1 MLQTTHSYTSSRN
14 HLFATVDAWPSIDS
28 GARAKVL
35 EMMEDEDVRS
45 LPEDI
50 RSILRKYAMALAVSF
65 PMRPET
71 AFAIMG
77 DLQDS
82 EGSIVYSDRALVKQ
96 IEFTVSEKG
105 VEAWLRG
112 PGEKLDLANVSLAQ
126 VSDLAIFFKRHR

>member
-1 MLQTTHSYTSSRN
+1 MLQTTHLYTSSRN
-14 HLFATVDAWPSIDS
+14 QMFATVDAWPSIDS

-50 RSILRKYAMALAVSF
+50 RSRLKKYAMALAVSF

-77 DLQDS
+77 DLQES
-82 EGSIVYSDRALVKQ
+82 EGSIVYADRAMVKQ
-96 IEFTVSEKG
+96 IEFTVSGNG

-112 PGEKLDLANVSLAQ
+112 PGQRLDILDVELAQ
-126 VSDLAIFFKRHR
+126 VSDLAVFFRRHR